1 MTTKKQQ
8 NNDKSVQVKFLELL
22 QDARKLEEKES
33 LPVVD
38 RKYTATVDKDNLTV
52 TLSIEVPL
60 NEVVRS
66 AKGNN
71 YIIPTANTKGV
82 RGSGVMEFHSDDGLV
97 CKIYADRTYISTEAQ
112 EDDKRL
118 KALKSNDSEKALLK
132 ENLATMQAQNAM
144 LMKLLQDKGL
154 LEK

>member
-1 MTTKKQQ
+1 M
-8 NNDKSVQVKFLELL
+8 NEKSTQVRFLEILK
-22 QDARKLEEKES
+22 DARKLEEKEQ

-38 RKYTATVDKDNLTV
+38 KKYTATVDKENMTV

-60 NEVVRS
+60 VDVVRS
-66 AKGNN
+66 ARGNN

-82 RGSGVMEFHSDDGLV
+82 RGSGVMEFHSKDGLC

-112 EDDKRL
+112 ENDKRL
-118 KALKSNDSEKALLK
+118 KVNSEKALLK
-132 ENLATMQAQNAM
+132 ENLATMQAQNAI
-144 LMKLLQDKGL
+144 LMELLAKKGL